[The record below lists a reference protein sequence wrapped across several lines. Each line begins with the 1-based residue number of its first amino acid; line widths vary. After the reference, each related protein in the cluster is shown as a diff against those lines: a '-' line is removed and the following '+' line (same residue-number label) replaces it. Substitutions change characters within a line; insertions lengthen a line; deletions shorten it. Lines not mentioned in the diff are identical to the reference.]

1 MDLVINCGL
10 MVLNISDFGIII
22 KLTEKEYYTIIMVIF
37 SKGYSWI
44 KKQMVMENIFII
56 MELVYKDSGKKIFY
70 KDLEYKYIRVD
81 QNIMKILLME
91 ISKE

>member
-1 MDLVINCGL
+1 
-10 MVLNISDFGIII
+10 
-22 KLTEKEYYTIIMVIF
+22 
-37 SKGYSWI
+37 
-44 KKQMVMENIFII
+44 MVMENIFII